1 MRLIV
6 GISGASGVILG
17 YEMLKALK
25 LLPDCEVHLVVT
37 EGAVKNFECETDLT
51 VQDVCTL
58 ADVVHSNKNMAA
70 SISSGSFKTDG
81 MIVIPCSMKTVAGIA
96 AGYTDNLLLRSADVC
111 LKEGRKVVIVPR
123 EMPLSRLHLRNIKE
137 AADYGCVVVPPMLTF
152 YNGSNSV
159 EKQMQHI
166 IGKVLMQFGID
177 YKHFVAWIGVVLYAG
192 NVFLL
197 WSGYDHFSAQHHHDR
212 QTFRR
217 LLHPTNIRPTD
228 SSNGFKLP
236 YNIRPECPKL
246 GSL

>member
-1 MRLIV
+1 MVEMYQAKDFDVLGFGEVMLRLSPEGKERISQSETFEKRAGGSELNV
-6 GISGASGVILG
+6 VSGISQLG
-17 YEMLKALK
+17 LRTGIITK
-25 LLPDCEVHLVVT
+25 LPDNEI
-37 EGAVKNFECETDLT
+37 G
-51 VQDVCTL
+51 DVCAL

-177 YKHFVAWIGVVLYAG
+177 YKHFVAWKG
-192 NVFLL
+192 
-197 WSGYDHFSAQHHHDR
+197 
-212 QTFRR
+212 
-217 LLHPTNIRPTD
+217 
-228 SSNGFKLP
+228 
-236 YNIRPECPKL
+236 EE
-246 GSL
+246 